1 MLSKIVGMDKS
12 EDIPIHADLADHG
25 GCANSEPFALR
36 VMGDSMEP
44 EFKDGHIII
53 IDSAAAVASGCY
65 VLAMFKEEYIFRQLI
80 IEDDRYILRALNHGY
95 GDKIVSGMDA
105 IRGVIVQRAGT
116 RRKEHKHYGWSQGY
130 CAQLLISREYENIY
144 LSCDKCR

>member
-1 MLSKIVGMDKS
+1 MNDPKNPSQKIS
-12 EDIPIHADLADHG
+12 EQEIKLHAELADHG

-53 IDSAAAVASGCY
+53 IDSAAAVESGSY
-65 VLAMFKEEYIFRQLI
+65 VLAMVNDEYIFRQYI
-80 IEDDRYILRALNHGY
+80 IEDGHHLLRALNDGY
-95 GDKIVSGMDA
+95 EEIEINGIEA

-116 RRKEHKHYGWSQGY
+116 RRKEHKHYV
-130 CAQLLISREYENIY
+130 
-144 LSCDKCR
+144 